1 MVDSIREVEV
11 RSKLFYAFVFAIPFL
26 RLATSHIPIPL
37 TTAFI
42 AIFAVKLA
50 LNMVQNNDEYLDGFR
65 FVYLFLFIWI
75 ALAHSVNTIRFGFTF
90 DEARL
95 LAGRVS
101 FAILVFMTYY
111 VTRSFQDFSKV
122 QRIVCFSV
130 FLLSS
135 LIIVFAVFHLD
146 PFGVMTRHPRTYW
159 GMSMPFNK
167 TSAVPM
173 SYGEFAII
181 VVSALPALTYSLN
194 KTVDILSRK
203 FAALSMIVILLAA
216 FITQSRN
223 TWLSLAVTFVSLFF
237 LSQSKGHR
245 SFLKVNAVLAGLAV
259 ITLSAFLLHDV
270 ISEFINGF
278 VSSGVYRENVFN
290 RLMSFRIGMELFLNN
305 SLLGVGNSNIEKFT
319 SVLHKHNIEIV
330 MHNAFIDQ
338 LAGTGLA
345 GFIPFLLIFIAAFF
359 QLLKIS
365 RSENAQIS
373 IYGRLLLSSFIGSM
387 CALQFYRGFFSEM
400 LAVDLG
406 LVMSLWDRYRYDI
419 CSTQLIT
426 KVATKHHFGHPVQE
440 FYHGEEI

>member
-1 MVDSIREVEV
+1 
-11 RSKLFYAFVFAIPFL
+11 
-26 RLATSHIPIPL
+26 
-37 TTAFI
+37 
-42 AIFAVKLA
+42 
-50 LNMVQNNDEYLDGFR
+50 
-65 FVYLFLFIWI
+65 
-75 ALAHSVNTIRFGFTF
+75 
-90 DEARL
+90 
-95 LAGRVS
+95 
-101 FAILVFMTYY
+101 
-111 VTRSFQDFSKV
+111 
-122 QRIVCFSV
+122 
-130 FLLSS
+130 
-135 LIIVFAVFHLD
+135 
-146 PFGVMTRHPRTYW
+146 
-159 GMSMPFNK
+159 
-167 TSAVPM
+167 
-173 SYGEFAII
+173 
-181 VVSALPALTYSLN
+181 
-194 KTVDILSRK
+194 
-203 FAALSMIVILLAA
+203 
-216 FITQSRN
+216 
-223 TWLSLAVTFVSLFF
+223 
-237 LSQSKGHR
+237 
-245 SFLKVNAVLAGLAV
+245 VNAVLAGLAV

-345 GFIPFLLIFIAAFF
+345 GFVPFLLIFIAAFF

>member
-1 MVDSIREVEV
+1 V
-11 RSKLFYAFVFAIPFL
+11 RSRLFYIFVFAIPFL
-26 RLATSHIPIPL
+26 RLATSHIPVPV
-37 TTAFI
+37 TTVFVAL
-42 AIFAVKLA
+42 FAAKLA

-65 FVYLFLFIWI
+65 FTYLFLFVWI
-75 ALAHSVNTIRFGFTF
+75 ALAHSVNTVRLGFTF
-90 DEARL
+90 DEIRL

-111 VTRSFQDFSKV
+111 VTRSFQDFNKV
-122 QRIVCFSV
+122 QRIVSYSV
-130 FLLSS
+130 LLLSS
-135 LIIVFAVFHLD
+135 LIIIFSIFHFD

-194 KTVDILSRK
+194 KNVNIVSIK
-203 FAALSMIVILLAA
+203 FAAPSIIVILLAA

-223 TWLSLAVTFVSLFF
+223 TWLSVAVTFMSLFF

-245 SFLKVNAVLAGLAV
+245 SFMKVNAVLGGLSL
-259 ITLSAFLLHDV
+259 ITLSAFLFHDITV
-270 ISEFINGF
+270 EFINGF
-278 VSSGVYRENVFN
+278 VSSGVYRENVLN
-290 RLMSFRIGMELFLNN
+290 RLGSYRIGVELFLNN
-305 SLLGVGNSNIEKFT
+305 ALIGVGNSNIEKFT
-319 SVLHKHNIEIV
+319 GILHNQNIEIV
-330 MHNAFIDQ
+330 MHNAFVDQ
-338 LAGTGLA
+338 LAGTGLV
-345 GFIPFLLIFIAAFF
+345 GFTPFLLIFAVAFY

-373 IYGRLLLSSFIGSM
+373 MYGRLLLSSFVGSM

-400 LAVDLG
+400 LAVELG

-426 KVATKHHFGHPVQE
+426 KVATNDYFDHPAQE
-440 FYHGEEI
+440 IYHGEKS